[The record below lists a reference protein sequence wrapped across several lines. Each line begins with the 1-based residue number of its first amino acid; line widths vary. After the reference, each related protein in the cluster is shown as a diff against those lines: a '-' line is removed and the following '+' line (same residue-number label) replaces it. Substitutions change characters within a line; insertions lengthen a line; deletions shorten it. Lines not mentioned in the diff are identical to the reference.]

1 MQHQSQPLF
10 LFSSFNN
17 ISSSLTS
24 PSKWKECFNK
34 GRAAQTYFLE
44 NLLKQHRITLSLT
57 QNSRH
62 AFLSSFVFLT
72 PISISPLHLH
82 IFTYTEQSHSTF
94 LCTKTSKKSSITAT
108 ASLCFINYWLYIH
121 SLRTFC
127 LQLAAA
133 CSRMIAFT
141 L

>member
-94 LCTKTSKKSSITAT
+94 LCTKTSKKKFYNCYCQSLLYKLLIIHPFSKDFLLAT
-108 ASLCFINYWLYIH
+108 C
-121 SLRTFC
+121 C
-127 LQLAAA
+127 CMQ
-133 CSRMIAFT
+133 
-141 L
+141 